1 MRSYYSDFV
10 THCMKFYVRYPDPK
24 FKSEAEKKNWYAC
37 QNALKDCSDTE
48 RDMIVA
54 VYANGDTI
62 SDSVYQAAKKFKVKQ
77 DVIWNLLNDLERK
90 VAKRRGLM

>member
-1 MRSYYSDFV
+1 
-10 THCMKFYVRYPDPK
+10 
-24 FKSEAEKKNWYAC
+24 
-37 QNALKDCSDTE
+37 
-48 RDMIVA
+48 MIVA